1 MKAFTNLVVY
11 ILLGI
16 LWLLVKILPFRL
28 QMNLGSLLGGVLFY
42 ALRTRREVARV
53 NIGLCFPELAA
64 RDQEKMLREN
74 FRSLG
79 RGVFETGISWWAS
92 ESFVRRLVT
101 VEGVDT
107 LARALEAGRGVLLV
121 GGHFT
126 TLDIS
131 CRGLGTAIDFDVS
144 YRPFGIAPL
153 DAQVIRGRQRGAG
166 VAVAKDN
173 FRLLLRRLKQN
184 RVVWIA
190 VDQADTSQGSV
201 DARFFGLTA
210 PSASSVARITQAHG
224 CAVLPLFFAR
234 RENLS
239 GYLLRIEQP
248 LQDFPSGDPV
258 TDAERL
264 NAVVERHAR
273 QASNQYYWVH
283 RRFKVHPDPYNQPE
297 RS

>member
-1 MKAFTNLVVY
+1 MKTFTNLVVY

-16 LWLLVKILPFRL
+16 LWLLVKTLPYRA
-28 QMNLGSLLGGVLFY
+28 QMGLGAVLGRVLLHTV
-42 ALRTRREVARV
+42 RTRREIARA

-101 VEGVDT
+101 VEGVDI

-131 CRGLGTAIDFDVS
+131 CRALGTAIDFDVS

-184 RVVWIA
+184 RAVWIA

-201 DARFFGLTA
+201 DASFFGLTA

-234 RENLS
+234 RENLA
-239 GYLLRIEQP
+239 GYLLQIEQP
-248 LQDFPSGDPV
+248 LQDFPSGNLV
-258 TDAERL
+258 ADAERL
-264 NAVVERHAR
+264 NAVVEKHVR
-273 QASNQYYWVH
+273 QIPDQYYWIH
-283 RRFKVHPDPYNQPE
+283 RRFKGQPDPYNQPE
-297 RS
+297 KS